1 MQTSRRTL
9 LIGLAAAALP
19 LRAWSLTTLTL
30 GDATLDTLSDG
41 HLVLPG
47 AFLFG
52 AMDPATAAP
61 ILARHHIDP
70 EAQIEPPCNLTL
82 LRDGTN
88 TVLFDAGSGPSFMP
102 TAGKVV
108 DALDALGLAPED
120 VTHVVFTHGH
130 PDHLWGVLDDF
141 DEPLFANARH
151 LMGRVERDYWSAPE
165 TLDSI
170 GEARAIFA
178 AGAQRRLEALGDRI
192 EVFGDG
198 ETVAPGVVALATHG
212 HTPGHTSFL
221 VSVGEETAMVV
232 GDAIGNAHVAFE
244 APELPTGSDQD
255 MAMAAA
261 TRRALLDQ
269 LATDEIPLIGFHLP
283 DGGLGLAERQ
293 GDAFRFVPL

>member
-1 MQTSRRTL
+1 MRISRRMLLCGLGASALAPRVWAQTS
-9 LIGLAAAALP
+9 LA
-19 LRAWSLTTLTL
+19 L
-30 GDATLDTLSDG
+30 GTVTLDTLSDG
-41 HLVLPG
+41 NLVLPG

-52 AMDPATAAP
+52 AMDPAAAAP
-61 ILARHHIDP
+61 ILARHHVDP
-70 EAQIEPPCNLTL
+70 AAQIEPPCNLTL

-102 TAGKVV
+102 SAGKI
-108 DALDALGLAPED
+108 LDAFDLLGIAPDD
-120 VTHVVFTHGH
+120 VTHVIFTHGH

-165 TLDSI
+165 TLGSI

-178 AGAQRRLEALGDRI
+178 AGAQRRLEVLGDRI
-192 EVFGDG
+192 EVFDDG
-198 ETVAPGVVALATHG
+198 ATVAPGVIAQVTAG

-221 VSVGEETAMVV
+221 VTSGATTAMVV

-269 LATDEIPLIGFHLP
+269 LATDGIPLIGFHLP
-283 DGGLGLAERQ
+283 EGGLGQAERA
-293 GDAFRFVPL
+293 GDAYRFVPL